1 MTFDQMETIAEH
13 LGTISEN
20 LDGLRDDFRS
30 AVCVIA
36 AAALPIGT
44 TPDELAARVEI
55 ISSLFDATEG

>member
-1 MTFDQMETIAEH
+1 MTFDQMETLVEH

-20 LDGLRDDFRS
+20 LDGLRDDFRL

-44 TPDELAARVEI
+44 TPDELAARVELI
-55 ISSLFDATEG
+55 ASLFDASEG